1 MKELIEILGRYRDIR
16 RQGEAAVLATV
27 VRVEGSAYRGPGAR
41 MLWTPQGGATGFLS
55 GGCLEGD
62 VAEHAVEVA
71 QSGEPRLVRYDMTSP
86 DDILW
91 GLGMGCDGI
100 VDVLIESVPPAR
112 GPDALDFIDRSIAGR
127 HHAVAALTCQQQGQ
141 IALGCKLL
149 LRQDGTLQSDLPQ
162 GPHRQRIEAEARQAL
177 QSRKSR
183 QVEIEEEGTDLPVFI
198 EHIAPPLHLMIFGAG
213 HDAVPLADA
222 ASRLGWSVSVIDHRP
237 AFAKA
242 ERFPSAD
249 RVECLHPQEA
259 DDQIRPGPDCAA
271 VVMTHNFPK
280 DVEWMAW
287 LLPSEVP
294 YIGLLGP
301 RARTDNLL
309 DDLEKQGQQPSQQQ
323 LARLYGPVGLDIGAD
338 SPQEIALSIL
348 AEIRTVLS
356 GRGAGFL
363 RERPGPINDRP

>member
-1 MKELIEILGRYRDIR
+1 MRELIEILARYRRILER
-16 RQGEAAVLATV
+16 KEEAVLATV
-27 VRVEGSAYRGPGAR
+27 VRVDGSAYRGPGAR

-62 VAEHAVEVA
+62 VAEQAAEVA
-71 QSGEPRLVRYDMTSP
+71 ESGKPRLVRYDMTSP

-100 VDVLIESVPPAR
+100 VDVLVEAVPPAR
-112 GPDALDFIDRSIAGR
+112 GPDTLAFLERSLNDRR
-127 HHAVAALTCQQQGQ
+127 HSVVALTYQQEGPVD
-141 IALGCKLL
+141 LGCKLL
-149 LRQDGTLQSDLPQ
+149 LGDDGTLQSDLPE
-162 GPHRQRIEAEARQAL
+162 GALRQRIREEARQTL
-177 QSRKSR
+177 KQGKSR
-183 QVEIEEEGTDLPVFI
+183 QVEIEEDGSTLPVFL
-198 EHIAPPLHLMIFGAG
+198 EHVAPPLHLLIFGAG
-213 HDAVPLADA
+213 HDAVPLAEA
-222 ASRLGWSVSVIDHRP
+222 ASRLGWRVTVVDHRP

-242 ERFPSAD
+242 DRFPAAD

-259 DDQIRPGPDCAA
+259 ADRIAPGPDCAA

-301 RARTDNLL
+301 RARTDKLL
-309 DDLEKQGQQPSQQQ
+309 EDLEQQGHQASQEQ

-348 AEIRTVLS
+348 AEVRTVLS
-356 GRGAGFL
+356 GRQAGFL
-363 RERPGPINDRP
+363 RRRPGPINDRP